1 MTCHRLSSLIRVFVL
16 IGVGLLGQGCASII
30 SGTTQDVTL
39 DTNPHGAACEFK
51 REGATIATIAKTPQK
66 IEIDKTKHDIHVTCH
81 KEGYEEATA
90 VLESGVE
97 SATLGNIILGGGI
110 GWAIDS
116 AAGADNKY
124 PEYLTLPLVPK
135 ASSDNQ
141 SRRLLEP
148 ERPSVSLRAPPA
160 PPDWRVEDR
169 REDS

>member
-1 MTCHRLSSLIRVFVL
+1 MIYRRLSCLMRVLAL
-16 IGVGLLGQGCASII
+16 IGVGFLGQGCASIV

-39 DTNPHGAACEFK
+39 DTNPHGAACELK
-51 REGATIATIAKTPQK
+51 REGVMIAKVAETPQK
-66 IEIDKTKHDIHVTCH
+66 IEVDKTKHDIHVTCH

-97 SATLGNIILGGGI
+97 SATFGNIILGGGI

-135 ASSDNQ
+135 ASSNNQ
-141 SRRLLEP
+141 SRRIVEP
-148 ERPSVSLRAPPA
+148 ERTSLSLHAPP
-160 PPDWRVEDR
+160 PPGRRVEDS
-169 REDS
+169 REDTS